1 MSSAIQAITRNLR
14 TLTDGTVRL
23 QIDIEPNDAVV
34 AMTLFGCPS
43 TPVALA
49 QLSQEFAIEDQR
61 AKTIASE
68 QGLLA
73 KALHRS
79 SFLRRAEVAQ
89 VLGSDDLFQKWVRQ
103 KPCVVSGAETEIEFS
118 HVRRLNRGAG
128 MGIKPRFSGVPMHRD
143 IHRNQHQH
151 GEHEM
156 LKKYLGQ
163 ASLRQE
169 DAKQRLEDKSS
180 RYLMEWCK
188 ERLKKKFNVKS
199 TTELDYKKLC
209 LWSEDNGIFNLLPD
223 EIKQFA

>member
-1 MSSAIQAITRNLR
+1 
-14 TLTDGTVRL
+14 
-23 QIDIEPNDAVV
+23 
-34 AMTLFGCPS
+34 
-43 TPVALA
+43 
-49 QLSQEFAIEDQR
+49 
-61 AKTIASE
+61 
-68 QGLLA
+68 
-73 KALHRS
+73 
-79 SFLRRAEVAQ
+79 
-89 VLGSDDLFQKWVRQ
+89 
-103 KPCVVSGAETEIEFS
+103 
-118 HVRRLNRGAG
+118 
-128 MGIKPRFSGVPMHRD
+128 MGIKPPFSGVPMHRD

-169 DAKQRLEDKSS
+169 DAKQWLEDKSS

-199 TTELDYKKLC
+199 TTELDFKKLC